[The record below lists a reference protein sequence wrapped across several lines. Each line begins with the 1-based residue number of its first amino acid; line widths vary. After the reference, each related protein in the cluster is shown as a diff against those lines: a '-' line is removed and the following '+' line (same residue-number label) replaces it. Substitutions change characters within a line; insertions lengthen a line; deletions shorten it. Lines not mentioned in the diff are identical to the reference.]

1 MNNKS
6 KMTTMITNNQ
16 ITIYTDGSCTGNP
29 GPGGYAAIICE
40 GDRERIITGSE
51 TETTNNRME
60 LSAAIAALKALDR
73 SRSTV
78 RVVTDSQY
86 LSKGMTTWISDW
98 KTKGWRGS
106 NGKAVKNTDLWREL
120 DELSS
125 LHDITWEWVRGHSG
139 DELNERVD
147 ALASRA
153 IGIGIN
159 P

>member
-1 MNNKS
+1 
-6 KMTTMITNNQ
+6 MTTMTTNNQ

-29 GPGGYAAIICE
+29 GPGGYAAIIFE

-98 KTKGWRGS
+98 KAKGWRGS